1 MKNLGFPGLLKKF
14 LPLVYVLAFVLTL
27 VVGFVGYST
36 SRKIHRTI
44 TQQFNEQ
51 QLILAR
57 KISDHI
63 QNQIAHLEITL
74 LGLRRTGELLDI
86 HFMIKPGGILS
97 QFLNLSAGD
106 ILAILI
112 LDEQGKIAGK
122 IQDPRWNP
130 GPFPLPELQSLSRL
144 QESGYL
150 SDRVWI
156 GSSFLETGKWILPM
170 GVPFQ
175 KKGGLFFIV
184 DAIQIA
190 QKATRG
196 VVSGTT
202 GYAWIINHQG
212 IFFDHYETD
221 FIGKN
226 IFEVRKTKAPHFSFK
241 KIDDLTREELL
252 KKKEGTSTYVSGWH
266 RSQRTV
272 TEKLIA
278 YTPIPFY
285 ETPDRNLRPQPRL
298 ASEFWSVALVA
309 PTEEVSG
316 LVRSLNFHQALLI
329 AIFQICIIVGTGF
342 WVFLSNRW
350 SRYLKIEIQNKT
362 DELKKSQE
370 KLVQSERLA
379 SVGSMASHVSHEIKN
394 PLLAIG
400 GLAHQL
406 KRSPLLGEKEKQKLE
421 LITTEINR
429 LETMLLEIRDF
440 SRPTTPHKRLA
451 RINQVVLEVGQLFS
465 PLMAEQHI
473 QYKTQYDPD
482 LPDFLFDPEQIKQVL
497 INLIKNAVEAMPEGG
512 TMTLQTEEDK
522 NSVLIRV
529 VDTGKGIDQ
538 EIKDKLFRPFVTT
551 KKKGTGLGLAVS
563 YKLIQDHNGDI
574 LVDSSEKGT
583 TMTVQLPIEE

>member
-51 QLILAR
+51 QLSLAR